1 MLALEIDNPVVEK
14 ILHSKYDKID
24 DIKEYFY
31 NFVINDLL
39 SSKDAESKKVLASIN
54 RGLEDIECG
63 RVKPIEK
70 LWEELDD

>member
-14 ILHSKYDKID
+14 ILQSKYDKID